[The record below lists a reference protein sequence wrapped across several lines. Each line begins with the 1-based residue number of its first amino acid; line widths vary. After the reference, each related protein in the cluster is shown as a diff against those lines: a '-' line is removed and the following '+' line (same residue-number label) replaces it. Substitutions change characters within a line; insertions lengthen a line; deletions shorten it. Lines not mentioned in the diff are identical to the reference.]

1 MVTVIDFKT
10 KSTINGKVFNVLVLQ
25 GDVEM
30 VQSQSTGRYY
40 ATARTCN
47 ISCTFNDVICQ
58 GLIGKT
64 LPGTIERMETEP
76 YEFTVPE
83 SGEVLTLTHAW
94 YYNPTERTMEQ
105 EVFSMKAA

>member
-1 MVTVIDFKT
+1 MVTIIGFKT
-10 KSTINGKVFNVLVLQ
+10 RTKDDQQFNVLVLQ

-40 ATARTCN
+40 ATARTTT
-47 ISCTFNDVICQ
+47 ISCTFNEVICQ

-64 LPGTIERMETEP
+64 LPGSIEKMECDP
-76 YEFTVPE
+76 YEYAIPST
-83 SGEVLTLTHAW
+83 GEVITLTHAY

-105 EVFSMKAA
+105 EVFSMRAA